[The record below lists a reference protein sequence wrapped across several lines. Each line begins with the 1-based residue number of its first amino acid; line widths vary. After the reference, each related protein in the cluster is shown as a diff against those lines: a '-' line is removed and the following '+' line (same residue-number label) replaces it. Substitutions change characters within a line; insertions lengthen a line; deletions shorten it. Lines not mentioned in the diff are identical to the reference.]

1 VVSGKS
7 ERGERM
13 KVMSRICTLSHWIED
28 QVPAFTALD
37 RSGTQREDLKNQ
49 GKKDVILP
57 I

>member
-1 VVSGKS
+1 MVSGKS